1 MYGVVSDSAVRA
13 RDNWVSGSG
22 VWVSDD
28 FFPVLC
34 CLVEEAGDLPLADVV
49 EDGLRFAPGFEV
61 VSSSSVVGVT
71 SGSAVAP
78 VIVSGFVT
86 TSEVVSSSGV
96 GSGDWL
102 SG

>member
-28 FFPVLC
+28 FFPVWC
-34 CLVEEAGDLPLADVV
+34 CLVEEAGNLRFDEVF
-49 EDGLRFAPGFEV
+49 EEGLRFASGFEV

-71 SGSAVAP
+71 SGSAVGKE
-78 VIVSGFVT
+78 IVFGCVT
-86 TSEVVSSSGV
+86 RSEVVSSSAV
-96 GSGDWL
+96 RSGDWL
-102 SG
+102 SC